1 MGNPLAPY
9 LNYLANTWGLAN
21 DYTILSPHRVP
32 NYIAMTSGDAS
43 LTTDCVPFNS
53 TKTTCPLSSPN
64 IVDRIEAAGLTWNA
78 WAEDYPVTKGC
89 STDVT
94 SARYDVKSF
103 PFLYYTDITG
113 SAVRCDNLRRAN
125 TSTVT
130 SDYETDDLF
139 LKSLSSTSTAAN
151 YNWLSPNSCDSMHSC
166 LPLSTVATADNY
178 LSNLVPSI
186 LNSYIFQTQKAALFL
201 TFAEGVQKTVSTT
214 DYVPTIWAGPVA
226 KTGYQSSNQ
235 YDHYSM
241 LKTIETSW
249 GLSSLTSN
257 DGNAGD
263 MNEFLNAPLGVTITA
278 SPNPAEVGTQVK
290 LTGIAS
296 GGTSPY
302 TSYSWSFGDGTTAT
316 TTTASTTHTY
326 TSTGTF
332 STTVT
337 VTDSVSSTAT
347 SPTASV
353 TVNKKLTIT
362 ASASPTSTDTG
373 VPVGF
378 TATPVGGISPVSCTW
393 AFGDGSSGNGCSTT
407 HAYTSAGTMTAT
419 VDATDSIRVTAT
431 ASVPVTIYS
440 QLSVTASASPNPTE
454 VGSQVSFTASAA
466 GGTATYTSYA
476 WSFGDG
482 GTAITATA
490 TTTHTYASKGT
501 FTATVKVT
509 DSGSS
514 TVTSAS
520 VSEAVNPK
528 LAASATADSTQ
539 TDVGVS
545 ESFTAVTS
553 GGLGS
558 PTCSWSY
565 GDGSTGS
572 GCSTSYSYTSAGS
585 FTASVTVTDSL
596 GVTATGSV
604 TLTINDLP
612 VVDFS
617 FTPTNVFTGHPA
629 NFTAT
634 HTGGT
639 GPFTF
644 TWDYGDGSQGT
655 GNPVSHAYTTPG
667 TFTVTVTISD
677 AVGSTN
683 AQSHSVTVTLTFGVT
698 VSISPSLSE
707 VRVQVSFTAVTSGGI
722 GNPTCSWSFG
732 DGSSGTGCSLNH
744 TYTSAGNFTATV
756 NAADSAGETAT
767 AVRQLTVKAR
777 LAVTASVSPNPTD
790 VGISTSFAVKALGGV
805 SSATCSW
812 SFGDGSTG
820 SGCSTIHTYSAAGT
834 YSAIVNATDSLGVTA
849 TGSVTLTIND
859 LPVVDFSFTPTNV
872 FTGHPANFTATHT
885 RGTGPFSFRWDF
897 GDGSQGTGNPV
908 SHTYTTDGTFTVTV
922 TISDA
927 FGSTGA
933 QSHSVTVT
941 LSFGVT
947 ITSISPSPSEV
958 GVQVSFTAN
967 TVSGTGPYTC
977 SWSFGDGSSGT
988 GCSLN
993 HTYTS
998 AGNFTAMINAADST
1012 GQTSSAS
1019 QQFAVKTKLSV
1030 TGSVGPNPTDADL
1043 STSFTTKAVGGVS
1056 PLTCNWSFGDG
1067 SSGTGCSA
1075 THIYTTSGT
1084 FTANVTITDSPGVK
1098 ATTELTIVV
1107 DPKLVIAGVAPSPNP
1122 SEVRAQVSFTASTTG
1137 GTTPY
1142 VSYTWA
1148 FGDGTTATTTIG
1160 TASHTYS
1167 SAGTFN
1173 ITVTLTDSAGSRAT
1187 LSGSATINQKL
1198 SVTAKASP
1206 NPTEVSKPLSLTGT
1220 MSGGVGSP
1228 TCNWSFGDGSSG
1240 SGCSATHTYTTAGT
1254 FTAAVTMTDGLGVT
1268 ATANVTVIANARLSV
1283 TAVSLPDPI
1292 DAYVPVNFTATSS
1305 GGVSPVTCSWSF
1317 GDGSSGNGCLT
1328 THTYTTPGS
1337 VTAIVTSIDSLG
1349 ITATSNVSET
1359 VYPKLVVTASAS
1371 PSLTEVGKLTNFT
1384 GIISGGITPITCSW
1398 SFGDGTSSTGCSST
1412 HAYPKSGSFTTSV
1425 DATDSLGVVAKG
1437 NVTVT
1442 VNPKLVVLAIS
1453 ANPNPTE
1460 VGRQTSFT
1468 GRVSGGVGT
1477 TTCIW
1482 DFGDGSS
1489 GSGCSANHTYA
1500 AGGTFTAAV
1509 TMTDGLGVNAT
1520 ANVIV
1525 TVNARLNV
1533 TASASPDP
1541 IDADVSVNFTA
1552 SPSGGV
1558 SPVICSWT
1566 FGDGSSGN
1574 GCLTTHTYTS
1584 AGTFT
1589 ASATSTD
1596 SLGITATGNVSET
1609 VHPKL
1614 VVSASVNPGL
1624 TEVGK
1629 LTGFTGTISGGVAPI
1644 TCRWVFGDGSSSNGC
1659 SSIHTYV
1666 ASGSFTANVTATD
1679 GLGII
1684 ARGSVKVTVNP
1695 KLVVTAVSA
1704 SPTPT
1709 EVSKLTNFTGKVSGG
1724 VGTTTCSWDFGD
1736 GGTSGTCVAVYA
1748 YSTSGNFTVVVTATD
1763 SLGVSAISSITAN
1776 VKLKLA
1782 IVMVVIPNSAEVG
1795 ESTSFN
1801 GATSRGIG
1809 TPTCNWNFGDGTT
1822 DTGCLTVHIY
1832 AATGIFKAT
1841 VNATDGLGVTVTTTV
1856 SVTITPRLTVGAIAS
1871 SNPTVGTAV
1880 SFTAPTSGGVSPVSC
1895 SWTFGDG
1902 SSGLGCSIVH
1912 IYAAGGTFTA
1922 TVNAIDGHNVT
1933 STGSVTLVVA
1943 LAVAI
1948 SANPSSSEIGVPVT
1962 FTATADGGASY
1973 TFSWNFDDG
1982 TSQPGSITTHTFT
1995 SANLYTVR
2003 LTVRDSNGDMG
2014 STVKLVQVQPALTV
2028 AVSSDSAGG
2037 TAPIMV
2043 RFNATAIW
2051 GVGPYAFSWDFGDGQ
2066 QTMGLAP
2073 VHNYTTPSSYRVQVT
2088 VRDKLGITTSG
2099 SLTIVVTSQPSA
2111 PVPQPSTDPSAAGPI
2126 PAYYLVYGIGAL
2138 FAVLILVVPAYAI
2151 MIHRRHKLHN

>member
-1 MGNPLAPY
+1 MTALILSQSFASQVTQRSSASVVSTIPTTSTFNYVVVVTMLNASLSNIMGNPLAPY

-21 DYTILSPHRVP
+21 DYTVLSPHRVP

-302 TSYSWSFGDGTTAT
+302 TSYNWSFGDGTTGT
-316 TTTASTTHTY
+316 TTTASATHTY

-332 STTVT
+332 SITMT
-337 VTDSVSSTAT
+337 VTDSVGSTAT

-431 ASVPVTIYS
+431 ASVSVTIYS

-454 VGSQVSFTASAA
+454 VGSQVSFAASAT

-482 GTAITATA
+482 ATA
-490 TTTHTYASKGT
+490 TTTTATATHTYTSKGT

-514 TVTSAS
+514 TATSAS
-520 VSEAVNPK
+520 VSVTVNPK
-528 LAASATADSTQ
+528 LAASATVNSTQ

-553 GGLGS
+553 GGVGS
-558 PTCSWSY
+558 PTCSWSF

-585 FTASVTVTDSL
+585 FTASVTV
-596 GVTATGSV
+596 
-604 TLTINDLP
+604 
-612 VVDFS
+612 
-617 FTPTNVFTGHPA
+617 
-629 NFTAT
+629 
-634 HTGGT
+634 
-639 GPFTF
+639 
-644 TWDYGDGSQGT
+644 
-655 GNPVSHAYTTPG
+655 
-667 TFTVTVTISD
+667 
-677 AVGSTN
+677 
-683 AQSHSVTVTLTFGVT
+683 
-698 VSISPSLSE
+698 
-707 VRVQVSFTAVTSGGI
+707 
-722 GNPTCSWSFG
+722 
-732 DGSSGTGCSLNH
+732 
-744 TYTSAGNFTATV
+744 
-756 NAADSAGETAT
+756 
-767 AVRQLTVKAR
+767 
-777 LAVTASVSPNPTD
+777 
-790 VGISTSFAVKALGGV
+790 
-805 SSATCSW
+805 
-812 SFGDGSTG
+812 
-820 SGCSTIHTYSAAGT
+820 
-834 YSAIVNATDSLGVTA
+834 TDSLGVTA

-922 TISDA
+922 TISDV

-967 TVSGTGPYTC
+967 TVSGTGPYAC

-1084 FTANVTITDSPGVK
+1084 FTANVTITDSLGVK

-1782 IVMVVIPNSAEVG
+1782 IVMVVIPNPAEVG
-1795 ESTSFN
+1795 ESSSFN
-1801 GATSRGIG
+1801 GTASHGIG
-1809 TPTCNWNFGDGTT
+1809 IPKCSWNFGDGTT
-1822 DTGCLTVHIY
+1822 DTGCLTVHSY
-1832 AATGIFKAT
+1832 AATGTFKAT

-1880 SFTAPTSGGVSPVSC
+1880 SFTAPTTGGVSPVSC

-1962 FTATADGGASY
+1962 FTASADGGASY

>member
-1 MGNPLAPY
+1 MTALILSQSFASQVTQRSSASVVSTIPTTSTFNYVVVVTMLNASLSNIMGNPLAPY

-21 DYTILSPHRVP
+21 DYTVLSPHRVP

-302 TSYSWSFGDGTTAT
+302 TSYNWSFGDGTTGT
-316 TTTASTTHTY
+316 TTTASATHTY

-332 STTVT
+332 SITMT
-337 VTDSVSSTAT
+337 VTDSVGSTAT

-440 QLSVTASASPNPTE
+440 QLSVTASDSPNPTE

-558 PTCSWSY
+558 PTCSWSF

-744 TYTSAGNFTATV
+744 TYTSAGNFTA
-756 NAADSAGETAT
+756 
-767 AVRQLTVKAR
+767 
-777 LAVTASVSPNPTD
+777 
-790 VGISTSFAVKALGGV
+790 
-805 SSATCSW
+805 
-812 SFGDGSTG
+812 
-820 SGCSTIHTYSAAGT
+820 
-834 YSAIVNATDSLGVTA
+834 
-849 TGSVTLTIND
+849 
-859 LPVVDFSFTPTNV
+859 
-872 FTGHPANFTATHT
+872 
-885 RGTGPFSFRWDF
+885 
-897 GDGSQGTGNPV
+897 
-908 SHTYTTDGTFTVTV
+908 
-922 TISDA
+922 
-927 FGSTGA
+927 
-933 QSHSVTVT
+933 
-941 LSFGVT
+941 
-947 ITSISPSPSEV
+947 
-958 GVQVSFTAN
+958 
-967 TVSGTGPYTC
+967 
-977 SWSFGDGSSGT
+977 
-988 GCSLN
+988 
-993 HTYTS
+993 
-998 AGNFTAMINAADST
+998 MINAADST

-1084 FTANVTITDSPGVK
+1084 FTANVTITDSLGVK

-1596 SLGITATGNVSET
+1596 SLGITATG
-1609 VHPKL
+1609 
-1614 VVSASVNPGL
+1614 
-1624 TEVGK
+1624 
-1629 LTGFTGTISGGVAPI
+1629 
-1644 TCRWVFGDGSSSNGC
+1644 
-1659 SSIHTYV
+1659 
-1666 ASGSFTANVTATD
+1666 
-1679 GLGII
+1679 
-1684 ARGSVKVTVNP
+1684 
-1695 KLVVTAVSA
+1695 
-1704 SPTPT
+1704 
-1709 EVSKLTNFTGKVSGG
+1709 
-1724 VGTTTCSWDFGD
+1724 
-1736 GGTSGTCVAVYA
+1736 
-1748 YSTSGNFTVVVTATD
+1748 
-1763 SLGVSAISSITAN
+1763 
-1776 VKLKLA
+1776 
-1782 IVMVVIPNSAEVG
+1782 
-1795 ESTSFN
+1795 
-1801 GATSRGIG
+1801 
-1809 TPTCNWNFGDGTT
+1809 
-1822 DTGCLTVHIY
+1822 
-1832 AATGIFKAT
+1832 
-1841 VNATDGLGVTVTTTV
+1841 
-1856 SVTITPRLTVGAIAS
+1856 
-1871 SNPTVGTAV
+1871 
-1880 SFTAPTSGGVSPVSC
+1880 
-1895 SWTFGDG
+1895 
-1902 SSGLGCSIVH
+1902 
-1912 IYAAGGTFTA
+1912 
-1922 TVNAIDGHNVT
+1922 
-1933 STGSVTLVVA
+1933 
-1943 LAVAI
+1943 
-1948 SANPSSSEIGVPVT
+1948 
-1962 FTATADGGASY
+1962 
-1973 TFSWNFDDG
+1973 
-1982 TSQPGSITTHTFT
+1982 
-1995 SANLYTVR
+1995 
-2003 LTVRDSNGDMG
+2003 
-2014 STVKLVQVQPALTV
+2014 
-2028 AVSSDSAGG
+2028 
-2037 TAPIMV
+2037 
-2043 RFNATAIW
+2043 
-2051 GVGPYAFSWDFGDGQ
+2051 
-2066 QTMGLAP
+2066 
-2073 VHNYTTPSSYRVQVT
+2073 
-2088 VRDKLGITTSG
+2088 
-2099 SLTIVVTSQPSA
+2099 
-2111 PVPQPSTDPSAAGPI
+2111 
-2126 PAYYLVYGIGAL
+2126 
-2138 FAVLILVVPAYAI
+2138 
-2151 MIHRRHKLHN
+2151 